1 MRKQTKIAAVVSAA
15 ALLAMGASITS
26 FAASKGTWMMVD
38 GEWYCYDSD
47 GDVYENKFCLS
58 NGKEYYVGDDGR
70 LVRSEWVEDD
80 GDYFFVN
87 SSGQKITNDWRLT
100 TPYDDDGEEEQW
112 FYFKSN
118 GKRAEDE
125 KLLIKGKTYFFDSNG
140 EMLTGWVQKS
150 GDGWDEASSDEIKGA
165 NSETYYCNEDG
176 ARIEKDWVYDYA
188 PGVDEDDATSDDE
201 MHWYYLKSSGKAA
214 TGKQS
219 NVNGQTYFFNNQG
232 EMLTGWVGQ
241 TGSNG
246 YELIWEDDDDTDG
259 TFDTALN
266 AFEEG
271 DVHFCGPEDDGHM
284 KKNKWVKVWSN
295 TQYGEDD
302 DDNDAYWYWIDKSG
316 DVYIPSK
323 TASYSNAVR
332 LKLSDGEA
340 DYNADRWEEDNYDD
354 DNAYGTCEAEI
365 DGSYWGI
372 SDDDAKVKMYEKKI
386 NSKTYYFN
394 EFGQMLSK
402 FMLTVDENGNGEK
415 LYYLGGWDDG
425 ARKDGSQS
433 IKDESGESIRF
444 YFATE
449 TKADQGYYNA
459 AGISGAKSGKLYDH
473 GILVEAKDDKYEEKT
488 VKISINNKPEKEYTF
503 IVNKNG
509 SIQGAKKEYE
519 EDDDVLIDARNYE
532 FCKTKGALYN
542 SIVLDAEDEDAE

>member
-15 ALLAMGASITS
+15 ALLALGASITS

-47 GDVYENKFCLS
+47 GDVYENTFCLS
-58 NGKEYYVGDDGR
+58 NGKEYYVGDDGQ

-100 TPYDDDGEEEQW
+100 SPYDDDGAEEEW

-125 KLLIKGKTYFFDSNG
+125 KLLIKGKTYFFGTDG

-150 GDGWDEASSDEIKGA
+150 GDSWDEASTDDVKGT
-165 NSETYYCNEDG
+165 SETYYCGEDG
-176 ARIEKDWVYDYA
+176 ARLEKEWVYDYA

-232 EMLTGWVGQ
+232 EMLTGWVGR
-241 TGSNG
+241 TGSDSG

-259 TFDTALN
+259 TYDTALN

-271 DVHFCGPEDDGHM
+271 SVHFCGDEDDGHM
-284 KKNKWVKVWSN
+284 KKNKWIKVWSN

-302 DDNDAYWYWIDKSG
+302 DDNDYYWYWIDKSG

-332 LKLSDGEA
+332 LKLEDGEA
-340 DYNADRWEEDNYDD
+340 DDNSSRWEEDNYDD
-354 DNAYGTCEAEI
+354 DNNYTDNGTIVDSDNYWNI
-365 DGSYWGI
+365 DGSRL
-372 SDDDAKVKMYEKKI
+372 ARMYEKKI

-402 FMLTVDENGNGEK
+402 FMLTVDENNEPDQ
-415 LYYLGGWDDG
+415 LFYLGGWDDG

-488 VKISINNKPEKEYTF
+488 VKISINYGEPKEYTF

-509 SIQGAKKEYE
+509 SIQGAAKEYE
-519 EDDDVLIDARNYE
+519 EDDDVLIDATGYKFN
-532 FCKTKGALYN
+532 KTKGALYN
-542 SIVLDAEDEDAE
+542 SILVSEEDAE